1 MANINLLPW
10 REWERER
17 KQKEFLTQIAG
28 VLVLGVVMIFGAG
41 QFLDTAIENQDGRN
55 RFLQSK
61 ITLLDGKIAEIQ
73 MLRKQR
79 EDLLARMQVINEL
92 QGNRPVIVRVFDE
105 VVQTLAKGVHYKQL
119 QLEGKTLSVSG
130 IAESNN
136 RISALMRNRP
146 GTGGLPG
153 ALLTTTG
160 TRRCQSRKAPTT
172 LTSWWW
178 RADGVATTGP
188 SWQQSDSNP
197 LTCIRPR
204 RERHPANSSAPTRT
218 TGSRVRQ

>member
-41 QFLDTAIENQDGRN
+41 QFLDTAVENQDGRN

-136 RISALMRNRP
+136 RISALMRNLDASDWFKQP
-146 GTGGLPG
+146 NLKGI
-153 ALLTTTG
+153 
-160 TRRCQSRKAPTT
+160 KEDPTN
-172 LTSWWW
+172 
-178 RADGVATTGP
+178 
-188 SWQQSDSNP
+188 SDYGEQASTFDLSFAQSNP
-197 LTCIRPR
+197 
-204 RERHPANSSAPTRT
+204 NSTPEEDL
-218 TGSRVRQ
+218 

>member
-17 KQKEFLTQIAG
+17 KQKEFLTQVAG
-28 VLVLGVVMIFGAG
+28 VLVLGVVMVFGAG

-55 RFLQSK
+55 QFLQSK
-61 ITLLDGKIAEIQ
+61 ITTLDGKIAEIQ

-105 VVQTLAKGVHYKQL
+105 IVQTLAKGVHYKQL
-119 QLEGKTLSVSG
+119 QLQGKMLSVAG

-136 RISALMRNRP
+136 RISALMRNLDGSDWFTHP
-146 GTGGLPG
+146 NLKGI
-153 ALLTTTG
+153 
-160 TRRCQSRKAPTT
+160 KEDPTN
-172 LTSWWW
+172 
-178 RADGVATTGP
+178 
-188 SWQQSDSNP
+188 SDYGKQASTFELSFVQSNP
-197 LTCIRPR
+197 NQTAEEDL
-204 RERHPANSSAPTRT
+204 
-218 TGSRVRQ
+218 